1 MAAVLC
7 FPLEIIFLLK
17 LSVQITGLFE
27 SFYVLWSFG
36 TVKIGREVV
45 GREMG
50 SWEEGGWKISKEKMA
65 IDLLRLS

>member
-1 MAAVLC
+1 M
-7 FPLEIIFLLK
+7 
-17 LSVQITGLFE
+17 LSIRNNISAKVVCTDNRPIE

-36 TVKIGREVV
+36 TVKVGRELV

-65 IDLLRLS
+65 IDLLRQP